1 MTEMTDEQLMRA
13 LFTKGLSIRVIAEKF
28 EVPHATVLEAVGIE
42 APDGM
47 DPRVVAT
54 YRRFWML
61 MGEAVL
67 TSAEIGQRLG
77 GKSASAAGVYLQN
90 LRARGLA
97 EQVMKISGKALW
109 RLVKV
114 DELLPAEQVA
124 A

>member
-13 LFTKGLSIRVIAEKF
+13 LFKKGLSIRVIAEKF
-28 EVPHATVLEAVGIE
+28 EVSHATVLEAVGIE

-47 DPRVVAT
+47 DRRVVAT

-109 RLVKV
+109 RMVKV
-114 DELLPAEQVA
+114 DELLPAQA
-124 A
+124 AA